1 MRLNRGS
8 LTILKVHRYFI
19 AIITFLLIFMESAD
33 ALSCREVTS
42 TYDKTMSSYYSELS
56 KYRKLQATLDS
67 PSRKAERDKLNSAND
82 KRLATCQ
89 KKAKSSKARSKCDSV
104 FLSEGLRIAYSG
116 IASTSK
122 YEVALDTAQRIVL
135 NNKKC
140 FNPTL
145 VAEIQRARGINP

>member
-8 LTILKVHRYFI
+8 LKIPKVHQYLILVI
-19 AIITFLLIFMESAD
+19 AFLLLFVESAD
-33 ALSCREVTS
+33 ALSCREVVK
-42 TYDKTMSSYYSELS
+42 TYEQTMSIYNQELS
-56 KYRKLQATLDS
+56 KHKKLQATLNS
-67 PSRKAERDKLNSAND
+67 PLQKAKRDKLNADND
-82 KRLATCQ
+82 RMLKTCQ
-89 KKAKSSKARSKCDSV
+89 KRAKSFAEETQCNTEYIR
-104 FLSEGLRIAYSG
+104 EGVRIASTG

-145 VAEIQRARGINP
+145 VAKIQRARGINP

>member
-1 MRLNRGS
+1 MRLNKGS

-19 AIITFLLIFMESAD
+19 AIISFLLIFMESAD

-67 PSRKAERDKLNSAND
+67 PLRKAERDKLNSAND

>member
-1 MRLNRGS
+1 MR
-8 LTILKVHRYFI
+8 RYRYLLAVI
-19 AIITFLLIFMESAD
+19 AFLLIFMESAD
-33 ALSCREVTS
+33 ALSCRKVTS
-42 TYDKTMSSYYSELS
+42 TYDKSMTTYNTELS
-56 KYRKLQATLDS
+56 KYRKLQATLDN

>member
-19 AIITFLLIFMESAD
+19 VIITFLLVFMESAV

>member
-8 LTILKVHRYFI
+8 LKIPKVHQYLILVI
-19 AIITFLLIFMESAD
+19 AFLLLFVESAD
-33 ALSCREVTS
+33 ALSCREVVKTYEQTMS
-42 TYDKTMSSYYSELS
+42 TYNTELS

-82 KRLATCQ
+82 KQLALCQ
-89 KKAKSSKARSKCDSV
+89 KKAKSSKARSKCDSE

>member
-1 MRLNRGS
+1 
-8 LTILKVHRYFI
+8 
-19 AIITFLLIFMESAD
+19 MESAD

-82 KRLATCQ
+82 RRLATCQ
-89 KKAKSSKARSKCDSV
+89 KKAKSSKARSECDSV

>member
-8 LTILKVHRYFI
+8 SIILKVHPYFI
-19 AIITFLLIFMESAD
+19 AVITFLLISMESAN
-33 ALSCREVTS
+33 ALSCKEVTS
-42 TYDKTMSSYYSELS
+42 IYDKTMSTYNTELS
-56 KYRKLQATLDS
+56 NYKKLQATLNT
-67 PSRKAERDKLNSAND
+67 PLQKAERDKMNSEND
-82 KRLATCQ
+82 KRLAACQ
-89 KKAKSSKARSKCDSV
+89 KKAKSAKARSKCDSQYI
-104 FLSEGLRIAYSG
+104 LEGFQIASSG

>member
-1 MRLNRGS
+1 
-8 LTILKVHRYFI
+8 
-19 AIITFLLIFMESAD
+19 MESTD
-33 ALSCREVTS
+33 ALSCKEVTS
-42 TYDKTMSSYYSELS
+42 TYDKTMSTYYTELS
-56 KYRKLQATLDS
+56 NYKKLQTTLNT
-67 PSRKAERDKLNSAND
+67 PFRKAERDKLNSEND
-82 KRLATCQ
+82 KRLAACQ
-89 KKAKSSKARSKCDSV
+89 KKAKSAKARSKCDSE
-104 FLSEGLRIAYSG
+104 FIREGIQVASSG